1 MAEPQVLSDRREV
14 GRQFRLPLT
23 EVALARRGR
32 RKLPTLV
39 HRTLDRVVEAVGHRH
54 QAVLA
59 QVVKEVQAVQVTPPS
74 RMLLAVVVE
83 REELVATGHK
93 LHQRIRE
100 QLVALVVSASRTR
113 SLERISTSV
122 AVVAVASTELL
133 ARVDLA
139 AQRVLAVSVVVE
151 TAQ

>member
-1 MAEPQVLSDRREV
+1 
-14 GRQFRLPLT
+14 
-23 EVALARRGR
+23 
-32 RKLPTLV
+32 
-39 HRTLDRVVEAVGHRH
+39 
-54 QAVLA
+54 
-59 QVVKEVQAVQVTPPS
+59 VVKEVQAVQVTPPS
-74 RMLLAVVVE
+74 RMPPAVVVE

-151 TAQ
+151 TVQ

>member
-1 MAEPQVLSDRREV
+1 
-14 GRQFRLPLT
+14 
-23 EVALARRGR
+23 LARRGR

-39 HRTLDRVVEAVGHRH
+39 HPTLDRVVEAVAHRH

-59 QVVKEVQAVQVTPPS
+59 RVVKEVQAVLVTPSSHMPPA
-74 RMLLAVVVE
+74 AVAELV
-83 REELVATGHK
+83 ELVATGHK
-93 LHQRIRE
+93 LHRRIRE
-100 QLVALVVSASRTR
+100 QLVALAVSASRTR
-113 SLERISTSV
+113 SLERTSTSV
-122 AVVAVASTELL
+122 AVVAVASTERL

>member
-1 MAEPQVLSDRREV
+1 M
-14 GRQFRLPLT
+14 
-23 EVALARRGR
+23 ARRGR

-59 QVVKEVQAVQVTPPS
+59 RVVKEVQAVQVTPPS

-122 AVVAVASTELL
+122 AVVAVASTEHL